1 MPQPAGPQQLFQE
14 ERLVRDRAVK
24 THAGC
29 SEREIQDFSM
39 SSICHNCI
47 LAPKVQHT
55 DTHTHTHSK
64 MQNRFVNWSSA
75 CLPTLQFPYSSSNAR
90 SIKRFCSLRYCWRS
104 QCLWASF
111 SIFSCKWSLF
121 WNTFL
126 LAAWRCFCCLSCSS
140 ESCVSTACRDCI
152 LLLRKFYIKKKKM
165 TLAIVQPA
173 LSLNFIHSHHWNK
186 PEIA

>member
-55 DTHTHTHSK
+55 DTHTHTH
-64 MQNRFVNWSSA
+64 
-75 CLPTLQFPYSSSNAR
+75 TAR
-90 SIKRFCSLRYCWRS
+90 
-104 QCLWASF
+104 
-111 SIFSCKWSLF
+111 
-121 WNTFL
+121 
-126 LAAWRCFCCLSCSS
+126 
-140 ESCVSTACRDCI
+140 CRTG
-152 LLLRKFYIKKKKM
+152 L
-165 TLAIVQPA
+165 
-173 LSLNFIHSHHWNK
+173 
-186 PEIA
+186 